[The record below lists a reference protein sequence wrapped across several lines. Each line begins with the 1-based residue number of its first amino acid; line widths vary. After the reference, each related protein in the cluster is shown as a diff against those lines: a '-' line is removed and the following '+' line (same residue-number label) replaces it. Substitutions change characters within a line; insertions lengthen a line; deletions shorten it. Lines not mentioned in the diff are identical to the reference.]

1 MSMKLQM
8 EAAIAEVISERGDAE
23 LKSALGRFLA
33 DHGGVIADAALR
45 ALLTPSAQ
53 MLEAMEPW
61 SRVSGHH
68 EQVWKAGVR
77 AALIWPAGSAD
88 RAGVPLA
95 RD

>member
-1 MSMKLQM
+1 MILRV
-8 EAAIAEVISERGDAE
+8 EAAIAEAVIGTGDKEFAS
-23 LKSALGRFLA
+23 KLGLFLA
-33 DHGGVIADAALR
+33 EHPGLIA
-45 ALLTPSAQ
+45 SAGIAGMHEPTKAQ
-53 MLEAMEPW
+53 LEAMEPW

-68 EQVWKAGVR
+68 EMVWKAGVK